1 MNNDVDRRVLVADAI
16 ASAGVERLSREVEVN
31 VEPGIEHEEILRVVG
46 DYHGLVVRNRT
57 QVTAELVAA
66 SSKMM
71 VIGRAGV
78 GVDNIDLDACRQ
90 RGIIVVNSPLAT
102 SVSVGE
108 FTFGIML
115 SLARRISF
123 ADAQMKE
130 GKWLKQELHGVEL
143 KGKVLG
149 IIGVG
154 RIGTEVAR
162 LAAAFGMR
170 VIASD
175 PYLSKEEMLARNV
188 ERVSL
193 GRVFAESEFISIHTP
208 LNSETHHII
217 DAEAISAMRD
227 GVRIICAARGGVVDE
242 AALLA
247 GLESKKVSGAALD
260 VFETEPTGLSA
271 LVEHP
276 QVIVSPHIGAQTMEA
291 QVRVGLDVADE
302 VLAALRGEELRWR
315 VV

>member
-1 MNNDVDRRVLVADAI
+1 M
-16 ASAGVERLSREVEVN
+16 
-31 VEPGIEHEEILRVVG
+31 
-46 DYHGLVVRNRT
+46 
-57 QVTAELVAA
+57 
-66 SSKMM
+66 
-71 VIGRAGV
+71 
-78 GVDNIDLDACRQ
+78 
-90 RGIIVVNSPLAT
+90 
-102 SVSVGE
+102 
-108 FTFGIML
+108 
-115 SLARRISF
+115 
-123 ADAQMKE
+123 
-130 GKWLKQELHGVEL
+130 EL

-149 IIGVG
+149 IIGGG

-162 LAAAFGMR
+162 LAVAFGMR

-175 PYLSKEEMLARNV
+175 PYLSKEEMLARSV

-193 GRVFAESEFISIHTP
+193 GTVFAESEFISIHTP
-208 LNSETHHII
+208 LNAETHHII
-217 DAEAISAMRD
+217 DTEAISAMRD

-242 AALLA
+242 DALLA

-276 QVIVSPHIGAQTMEA
+276 QVIASPHIGAQTMEA
-291 QVRVGLDVADE
+291 QVRGGLDVADE

>member
-1 MNNDVDRRVLVADAI
+1 M
-16 ASAGVERLSREVEVN
+16 
-31 VEPGIEHEEILRVVG
+31 
-46 DYHGLVVRNRT
+46 
-57 QVTAELVAA
+57 
-66 SSKMM
+66 
-71 VIGRAGV
+71 
-78 GVDNIDLDACRQ
+78 
-90 RGIIVVNSPLAT
+90 VNSPLAT

-162 LAAAFGMR
+162 LAVAFGMR

-175 PYLSKEEMLARNV
+175 PYLSKEEMLARSV

-193 GRVFAESEFISIHTP
+193 GTVFAESEFISIHTP
-208 LNSETHHII
+208 LNAETHHII
-217 DAEAISAMRD
+217 DTEAISAMRD

-242 AALLA
+242 DALLA

-271 LVEHP
+271 LVEVP
-276 QVIVSPHIGAQTMEA
+276 QVIASPHIGAQTMEA

>member
-46 DYHGLVVRNRT
+46 DYHGLVVRIRT

-90 RGIIVVNSPLAT
+90 REIIVVNSPLAT

-162 LAAAFGMR
+162 LAVAFGMR

-175 PYLSKEEMLARNV
+175 PYLSKEEMLARSV

-193 GRVFAESEFISIHTP
+193 ETVFSESEFISIHTP
-208 LNSETHHII
+208 LNAETHHII
-217 DAEAISAMRD
+217 DTEAISAMRD

-242 AALLA
+242 EALLA

-276 QVIVSPHIGAQTMEA
+276 QVIASPHIGAQTMEA